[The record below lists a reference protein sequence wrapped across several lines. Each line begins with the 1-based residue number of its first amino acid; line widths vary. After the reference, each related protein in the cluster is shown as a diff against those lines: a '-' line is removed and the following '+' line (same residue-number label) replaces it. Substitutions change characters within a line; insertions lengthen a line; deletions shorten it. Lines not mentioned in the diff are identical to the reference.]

1 MKVPSEQH
9 GSYIW
14 PIHKQEP
21 QKKFD
26 AWDTFGF
33 PKSLEKL
40 MHLQVFKHHLIVSSG
55 KIILVTPN

>member
-1 MKVPSEQH
+1 LA
-9 GSYIW
+9 Y
-14 PIHKQEP
+14 P
-21 QKKFD
+21 QARATKKFD